1 MASKTPNSY
10 TAQPPGILGTGV
22 GGGVRVQC
30 KRILRGFWTMIW
42 VPFVPF
48 NPVPEPILDPP
59 EPTGDVTAELLAQC
73 EKIYERS
80 ESTRKFVEEKARATF
95 TILSFLAPLIGAA
108 FVFLLSQTD
117 QASAA
122 YHVAKWLIIVS
133 GCLTFTAFL
142 SIVRATAVK
151 AHMDMLLN
159 SVIDETSGKFKEYD
173 AKNYVRGLLYCASW
187 NGGLNA
193 HVAQF
198 VRGAHVLISLSV
210 VLSFIAS
217 VPLGRAYADA
227 AVKQAVEAKQ
237 NPVALQLA
245 ALHQDLVALRHDLAL
260 REPSSASH
268 AAVAPAPGTPGTP
281 SSNAPEQLKHSE
293 NSLPLARTKK
303 ATPATTDVSH
313 HHVVPQG

>member
-1 MASKTPNSY
+1 MTSKTPTSY

-22 GGGVRVQC
+22 GGGVRTQC
-30 KRILRGFWTMIW
+30 KRILRGFWTIIW

-48 NPVPEPILDPP
+48 NPVPEPILPPP
-59 EPTGDVTAELLAQC
+59 EPAGDVTAEMLAQC
-73 EKIYERS
+73 EKIYERT
-80 ESTRKFVEEKARATF
+80 ESTRKFIEEKARATF
-95 TILSFLAPLIGAA
+95 TILSFLAPSIGVA

-122 YHVAKWLIIVS
+122 YHVAKWLIIAS
-133 GCLTFTAFL
+133 GGLTFTAFL

-159 SVIDETSGKFKEYD
+159 SVIDEASGKFKEYD
-173 AKNYVRGLLYCASW
+173 AKNYARGLLYCASW

-210 VLSFIAS
+210 VLSFVAS

-227 AVKQAVEAKQ
+227 AAKQAVEAKQ

-260 REPSSASH
+260 REPPPSSH
-268 AAVAPAPGTPGTP
+268 AGLTPAPGALGSPSSPAPDQRKHSQNVLPPARTQRATP
-281 SSNAPEQLKHSE
+281 SHNGNK
-293 NSLPLARTKK
+293 
-303 ATPATTDVSH
+303 
-313 HHVVPQG
+313 